1 MAAGAEEAP
10 IHWGN
15 VRPESWLHSGAGP
28 SPVFEDD
35 DDAEDEADRPA
46 TTYRQVFATLRR
58 MQPLMGLWRG
68 VGDAPYGSLFRIA
81 WSAPAFRR
89 ANSTPLTGAVTSALA
104 PAGGD
109 EEPGTPS
116 AGASRRT
123 SGTNAAGAA
132 GAAGGIAGS
141 RGGGGGHVE
150 VVALRGGKGLTE
162 LAEDMTARVGPT
174 GTLGTSLQLVD
185 ESLAILKDK
194 PWRRAAGPGG
204 AGGPSAAALAAAAV
218 ATGTHALS
226 IRDRS
231 GTSPAGPGGSSSG
244 GAGAM
249 SEHPLGLLGASPPKS
264 FGYEMLRFMAGSV
277 AGSRSGGR
285 KKDKRG
291 GGGGMGGMGAGG
303 GPAGGGVRRQAVILQ
318 HLVRLK
324 VAAPSRQRPMSGVW
338 SGVYGPHGVEVVSLG
353 YEGTGSRARLVA
365 TKVTGDPNVP
375 AGQVSFWAEAEPLP
389 QPWPLSE
396 VELISNR
403 PFFTSNPALELANA
417 VAAATAEAEAAA
429 GAAAGGAAPAVVPPG
444 VLAVPPGVLP
454 APAGVHAA
462 PVWAQPGVAAAI
474 GQAAPAA
481 PPLPPPQ
488 PVPPPPPVPDAGLG
502 ALDPQAAIQA
512 HLAAAAAAAAAA
524 EPADLWALLRPQPP
538 PPGVPAASM
547 SRTGSTTT
555 VGLAGQEA
563 AAQPAEGN
571 AGAAGAPDTP
581 AGAGPAAARRTPL
594 RVVAIYKGQGRVAGA
609 GFSNPAW
616 IDGRLWVY
624 DNGRIGLLWRG
635 DFDFI
640 VDLERLSATQCGLDL
655 SVSAR

>member
-1 MAAGAEEAP
+1 
-10 IHWGN
+10 
-15 VRPESWLHSGAGP
+15 
-28 SPVFEDD
+28 
-35 DDAEDEADRPA
+35 
-46 TTYRQVFATLRR
+46 
-58 MQPLMGLWRG
+58 MGLWRG
-68 VGDAPYGSLFRIA
+68 VGDAPYGSVFRIS
-81 WSAPAFRR
+81 WSAPTAFRHTGS
-89 ANSTPLTGAVTSALA
+89 APLAAAA
-104 PAGGD
+104 PAPGD

-123 SGTNAAGAA
+123 SGTGGATGAA
-132 GAAGGIAGS
+132 GAGRVG
-141 RGGGGGHVE
+141 GGGGGHVE

-162 LAEDMTARVGPT
+162 LAQEVTARVGPS
-174 GTLGTSLQLVD
+174 GTAGVSLQLVD

-194 PWRRAAGPGG
+194 PWRRMGGPGG

-231 GTSPAGPGGSSSG
+231 GTSPAAAGSSG
-244 GAGAM
+244 GGVMA
-249 SEHPLGLLGASPPKS
+249 EHPLGLLGASPPKS

-277 AGSRSGGR
+277 AGSRSSGR

-291 GGGGMGGMGAGG
+291 VSGGMGGGGGG
-303 GPAGGGVRRQAVILQ
+303 GPAGGGVRRQAAILQ

-375 AGQVSFWAEAEPLP
+375 AGQVSFWAECEPLP

-396 VELISNR
+396 VELITNR
-403 PFFTSNPALELANA
+403 PFFTSNPGLELANA
-417 VAAATAEAEAAA
+417 VAAAMAEAEAAA
-429 GAAAGGAAPAVVPPG
+429 AAAAAGTAAPAVAPPG
-444 VLAVPPGVLP
+444 VVAVPPGLLV
-454 APAGVHAA
+454 APAGMQVA
-462 PVWAQPGVAAAI
+462 PPMWAMPGAAAAA
-474 GQAAPAA
+474 GQAAAAAAAAQPA
-481 PPLPPPQ
+481 PLAVHPPPQ
-488 PVPPPPPVPDAGLG
+488 PDAGMGAGVG

-512 HLAAAAAAAAAA
+512 QLAATAAAAAAA
-524 EPADLWALLRPQPP
+524 EPADLWALLRPPPP
-538 PPGVPAASM
+538 PPGMPAASM
-547 SRTGSTTT
+547 SRTGSTTA
-555 VGLAGQEA
+555 VGLAGMGGQEA
-563 AAQPAEGN
+563 VAPATEVVAGV
-571 AGAAGAPDTP
+571 AGAQEAP
-581 AGAGPAAARRTPL
+581 AGTGAAATRRTPL

-624 DNGRIGLLWRG
+624 DNGRIGFLWQG

-640 VDLERLSATQCGLDL
+640 VDLERLSATVCGLDL
-655 SVSAR
+655 SGSTRA